1 MKNIKEEDIVIE
13 NSISPFISVRNTR
26 VGIWWFDKKSI
37 TFDYSLSF
45 FGIDNTEIKCEKHD
59 IKKESVGLIQFIK
72 MIADIDGV
80 AVHEFSHSDI
90 VRHKILIEITDR
102 YDKMKADGT
111 IPKSKR

>member
-59 IKKESVGLIQFIK
+59 IKKEIIK
-72 MIADIDGV
+72 RFNYEKYKEEV
-80 AVHEFSHSDI
+80 E
-90 VRHKILIEITDR
+90 K
-102 YDKMKADGT
+102 
-111 IPKSKR
+111 